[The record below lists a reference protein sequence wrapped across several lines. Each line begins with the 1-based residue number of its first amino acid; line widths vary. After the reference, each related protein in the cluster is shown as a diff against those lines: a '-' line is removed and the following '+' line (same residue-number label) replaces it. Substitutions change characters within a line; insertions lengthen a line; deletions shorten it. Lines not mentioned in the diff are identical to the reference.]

1 MPVNPTYPGVYL
13 QELASGART
22 IAGVP
27 TSITAFVGRFTRGPE
42 NVPVRVFNPGD
53 FERAFGGLDRF
64 RETSYAVMS
73 FFQNGGG
80 QALIVRVAP
89 GASPASVILQDD
101 ANADVFTATAGQQ
114 IGNLSAANPGDWA
127 NNLRIDIDYAASD
140 PATEFNLAVSEIRM
154 DAGRAL
160 VVRSETL
167 RNLSMDPTARTYAVP
182 VVNDGSTLIQLV
194 QGASVNRPVPT
205 GTLGV
210 AGADPTAATVIAS
223 TLSATVTI
231 GAVAVTEAMIIAVA
245 DLPATLGAARA
256 LLEGL
261 IRAARPTEPAWS
273 QATVSLQNGQL
284 RVLLGRSGTD
294 YDPEAVITFADT
306 VGDLGANIG
315 LVGAGV
321 TANVQQ
327 YRVGS
332 PNPALAFRGA
342 AVAGVNDT
350 GATAGAL
357 AGSRAA
363 RSGVFALESAD
374 VFNILCIP
382 EASLL
387 DGPGQVTN
395 LNQVMAAAIP
405 YCEERFS
412 FLLIDPAPDVDTP
425 DDAEGWIN
433 DLATAGMR
441 HRNAAAY
448 FPRIRV
454 ADPLDDNRLRSI
466 APSGAVAGIY
476 ARTDGD
482 FGVFRAPAGIVANLR
497 GVADLDYRLTDPEN
511 GILNPQGLNAIR
523 VFDNIGTVV
532 WGARTLLGANVFS
545 PDWRYVPVRRTA
557 LNIEASLLR
566 GLQFAVFAPNDEPLW
581 GEIRLAAS
589 SFMSRLFRQG
599 AFQGASPRDA
609 FFVKCDAETNPQSDI
624 DLGIV
629 NVIVGFAPLK
639 PAEFVVLSLQLMN
652 LQAES

>member
-22 IAGVP
+22 VAGLP
-27 TSITAFVGRFTRGPE
+27 TSITAFVGRFARGPV
-42 NVPVRVFNPGD
+42 NVPVRIFNPGD
-53 FERAFGGLDRF
+53 FERNFGGLDRF
-64 RETSYAVMS
+64 RETSYGVMS

-89 GASPASVILQDD
+89 GAAPASVILQDT
-101 ANADVFTATAGQQ
+101 ANATVFTATAGQQ
-114 IGNLSAANPGDWA
+114 IGSVSADNPGEWG
-127 NNLRIDIDYAASD
+127 NNLRIDIDYATSD
-140 PATEFNLAVSEIRM
+140 PATEFNLSVSEVRN

-160 VVRSETL
+160 VVRSETF
-167 RNLSMDPTARTYAVP
+167 RNLSMNSAARTYAVSN
-182 VVNDGSTLIQLV
+182 VNDGSTMIQLL
-194 QGASVNRPVPT
+194 SVGSANRPVPT
-205 GTLGV
+205 GTVGV
-210 AGADPTAATVIAS
+210 AGADPSLAAAVVSSIDV
-223 TLSATVTI
+223 TVTVG
-231 GAVAVTEAMIIAVA
+231 GAPVTETLTVPVA
-245 DLPATLGAARA
+245 DLPATLSAARA
-256 LLEGL
+256 LLESL
-261 IRAARPTEPAWS
+261 IRAARPTEPMWS
-273 QATVSLQNGQL
+273 QAVVQLSNGRL

-294 YDPEAVITFADT
+294 YDPEAVVTFADSA
-306 VGDLGANIG
+306 GDLGANIG
-315 LVGAGV
+315 LVGGGV
-321 TANVQQ
+321 TANAQQ

-332 PNPALAFRGA
+332 PNPVLAFRGV
-342 AVAGVNDT
+342 AVPGTNDT
-350 GATAGAL
+350 GATALAL

-363 RSGVFALESAD
+363 RTGVFALEAAD

-387 DGPGQVTN
+387 DAPGQVTN

-412 FLLIDPAPDVDTP
+412 FLLIDPASDVDTP
-425 DDAEGWIN
+425 DGAEGWIN

-511 GILNPQGLNAIR
+511 GLLNPQGLNAIR

-599 AFQGASPRDA
+599 AFQGSSPRDA

-639 PAEFVVLSLQLMN
+639 PAEFVILSLQLMN

>member
-13 QELASGART
+13 QELPSGART
-22 IAGVP
+22 IAGLP

-64 RETSYAVMS
+64 RETSYSVMS

-89 GASPASVILQDD
+89 GGTAASVILQDA
-101 ANADVFTATAGQQ
+101 ANATVLTALAGQQ
-114 IGNLSAANPGDWA
+114 IGDVSAPNPGTWG
-127 NNLRIDIDYAASD
+127 NNLRIDVDYATSD
-140 PATEFNLAVSEIRM
+140 PATEFNMAVNEIRIE
-154 DAGRAL
+154 AGRAL
-160 VVRSETL
+160 VVRTETF
-167 RNLSMDPTARTYAVP
+167 RNLSMTTTAANYAGP
-182 VVNDGSTLIQLV
+182 VVNDAATMIQLV
-194 QGASVNRPVPT
+194 QGGSANRPAPT
-205 GTLGV
+205 GTLGI
-210 AGADPTAATVIAS
+210 AGADPSNATAGAS
-223 TLSATVTI
+223 AIDVTI
-231 GAVAVTEAMIIAVA
+231 TVGGVVVTETVNIAAA
-245 DLPATLGAARA
+245 DMPATLSVARG

-261 IRAARPTEPAWS
+261 IRAARPTEQMWA
-273 QATVSLQNGQL
+273 QAVVQLTNGQL

-294 YDPEAVITFADT
+294 FDPEAVVTFADDT
-306 VGDLGANIG
+306 GDLAANMG
-315 LVGAGV
+315 LVGVGV

-332 PNPALAFRGA
+332 PNAALAFRGG
-342 AVAGVNDT
+342 AVAGVDDT
-350 GATAGAL
+350 GATAVAL

-363 RSGVFALESAD
+363 RSGVFALEDAD

-395 LNQVMAAAIP
+395 LNQVMSAAIP
-405 YCEERFS
+405 YCEERFA
-412 FLLIDPAPDVDTP
+412 FVLIDPAPDVDTP
-425 DDAEGWIN
+425 DDASGWIN

-448 FPRIRV
+448 FPRIRI
-454 ADPLDDNRLRSI
+454 ADPLDGNRLRSV

-482 FGVFRAPAGIVANLR
+482 FGVFRAPAGIIANLR
-497 GVADLDYRLTDPEN
+497 GVGDVDYRLTDPEN
-511 GILNPQGLNAIR
+511 GLLNPEGLNAIR

-581 GEIRLAAS
+581 GEIRLAAN

-599 AFQGASPRDA
+599 AFQGSSPRDA

-639 PAEFVVLSLQLMN
+639 PAEFVVLSLQLIN

>member
-13 QELASGART
+13 QELPSGART
-22 IAGVP
+22 IAGLP

-53 FERAFGGLDRF
+53 FEREFGGLDQG
-64 RETSYAVMS
+64 RETSYSVMS

-89 GASPASVILQDD
+89 GGAAASVILQDD
-101 ANADVFTATAGQQ
+101 ANATVFTASAGQQ
-114 IGNLSAANPGDWA
+114 VGDTSAPNPGTWGD
-127 NNLRIDIDYAASD
+127 NLRVDVDYATSD
-140 PATEFNLAVSEIRM
+140 PATEFNMAVSEIRTEG
-154 DAGRAL
+154 GRAL
-160 VVRSETL
+160 VTRTETF
-167 RNLSMDPTARTYAVP
+167 RNLSMTTTAANYAVA
-182 VVNDGSTLIQLV
+182 VVNDGSAMIQLA
-194 QGASVNRPVPT
+194 QGGSSNRPVPT
-205 GTLGV
+205 GTLGA
-210 AGADPTAATVIAS
+210 AGADPSAATAADSIID
-223 TLSATVTI
+223 ATVTV
-231 GAVAVTEAMIIAVA
+231 GGVGVTEALNIAAA
-245 DLPATLGAARA
+245 DLPATLAEARV

-261 IRAARPTEPAWS
+261 IRAARPTDPMWA
-273 QATVSLQNGQL
+273 QAVVQLTNGRL
-284 RVLLGRSGTD
+284 RVLLGRSGAD
-294 YDPEAVITFADT
+294 YDPEAVISFVDNT
-306 VGDLGANIG
+306 GDLGDNIG
-315 LVGAGV
+315 LVGAAA
-321 TANVQQ
+321 TENVQQ

-332 PNPALAFRGA
+332 PEAALAFRGV
-342 AVAGVNDT
+342 AVPGADDT

-357 AGSRAA
+357 AGSRAT
-363 RSGVFALESAD
+363 RSGVFALEDAD

-382 EASLL
+382 EASRL

-405 YCEERFS
+405 YCEERFA
-412 FLLIDPAPDVDTP
+412 FVLIDPAPDVDTP
-425 DDAEGWIN
+425 DDAAGWIN

-441 HRNAAAY
+441 HRNTAAY

-454 ADPLDDNRLRSI
+454 ADPLDGNRLRSI
-466 APSGAVAGIY
+466 GPSGSLAGIY

-497 GVADLDYRLTDPEN
+497 GVGDVDYRLTDPEN
-511 GILNPQGLNAIR
+511 GLLNPEGLNAIR

-532 WGARTLLGANVFS
+532 WGARTLVGADVFS

-581 GEIRLAAS
+581 GEIRLAANA
-589 SFMSRLFRQG
+589 FMSRLFRQG